1 MYSKFLCSSHAL
13 IFPVCFSDTLGVL
26 ARNIG
31 KETFM
36 PLATECVQL
45 GLGLLENAD
54 DPDLR
59 RCV

>member
-1 MYSKFLCSSHAL
+1 MKVMFYFAA
-13 IFPVCFSDTLGVL
+13 FADTLGVL

-31 KETFM
+31 PETFM
-36 PLATECVQL
+36 PLADECVQL

-59 RCV
+59 RCM

>member
-1 MYSKFLCSSHAL
+1 MKVMFYFAA
-13 IFPVCFSDTLGVL
+13 FADTLGVL

-31 KETFM
+31 PETFM
-36 PLATECVQL
+36 PLADECVQL